1 VETLSNDFAEDA
13 VSDLLR
19 SLRVRSTVYCRSE
32 MGAPWGFGVPPRDVS
47 AFHLVTQGACWLDVD
62 EVDAPVRLSTGDVVV
77 LMSGRGHRVR
87 DDPSSPV
94 DWLDDILSHAPPVQG
109 RLRHGGSGTRT
120 ELICGGFM
128 VEGAPASPVLAA
140 LPPVLLLEGSDP
152 ATVAWLDP
160 VLTMLR
166 VEMAVPRSG
175 ADVVLAR
182 LADMLVT
189 QAIRTYL
196 ESVTDAGQPQVGGL
210 RDPRIAKAI
219 RLAHTDPAHPWTV
232 EELAAE
238 VAMSRSAFASTFRQ
252 LTGEPPMRYVTRCR
266 LARAASYLADG
277 GVSVFEVAR
286 RSGYDSE
293 ASLTKAF
300 SRNFGMAPGAYRRRL
315 QQPAILAPQRS
326 VRDLG
331 MGPMSVI

>member
-1 VETLSNDFAEDA
+1 MERLTKDLNDDA

-47 AFHLVTQGACWLDVD
+47 AFHLVTEGSCWLDVD
-62 EVDAPVRLSTGDVVV
+62 DVDDSVQLGTGDVVI

-94 DWLDDILSHAPPVQG
+94 EWLDDILSHTPPVEG
-109 RLRHGGSGTRT
+109 RLRHGGSGPRT
-120 ELICGGFM
+120 ELVCGGFI

-140 LPPVLLLEGSDP
+140 LPPVLLLEGGNP
-152 ATVAWLDP
+152 ATADWFDAL
-160 VLTMLR
+160 LTMLR
-166 VEMAVPRSG
+166 VEVAVPRSG
-175 ADVVLAR
+175 AEVVLAR

-189 QAIRTYL
+189 QTIRSHL
-196 ESVTDAGQPQVGGL
+196 ESLISNRESAVGGL

-219 RLAHTDPAHPWTV
+219 RLAHTNPAHPWTV

-238 VAMSRSAFASTFRQ
+238 VAMSRSAFASAFRQ
-252 LTGEPPMRYVTRCR
+252 LTGETPMRYVTRCR
-266 LARAASYLADG
+266 LTLAASCLADG
-277 GVSVFEVAR
+277 SLSVFEVAR

-300 SRNFGMAPGAYRRRL
+300 SRHFGMAPGAYRRKLRQTVALGPAAPRDRL
-315 QQPAILAPQRS
+315 RPTS
-326 VRDLG
+326 VA
-331 MGPMSVI
+331 